1 MAAHQ
6 SDLPDWIGEG
16 QVQSDSRFHDY
27 PSAAP
32 ANPRRSRCRRCVC
45 FISLGLAIA
54 AIVVGVMLG
63 ITKQSPQQLYNDARG
78 FLKGMEGGGFGSSG
92 GGSGDDSSA
101 ASDGGTGGYAT
112 LEITSP
118 AFDDGGPCPVKY
130 TADGANISPPL
141 RWSTPPSGTRSLA
154 LIMSDPQGRDG
165 KGYTH
170 WFVTNIPATS
180 TELEEGI
187 PPNASDRSFHQALN
201 DGNVAG
207 YSGPKPPHGSGE
219 HKYYFRIFAFDGSL
233 SDPSTRTRQELE
245 ELLGHLNDIGRGEV
259 MCTYSG

>member
-32 ANPRRSRCRRCVC
+32 TNPRRSRCRRCVC

-78 FLKGMEGGGFGSSG
+78 FLKGVKGEGVGSG
-92 GGSGDDSSA
+92 GDDSSGDDP
-101 ASDGGTGGYAT
+101 STSGGGGGYTT

-130 TADGANISPPL
+130 TADGSNISPPL
-141 RWSTPPSGTRSLA
+141 RWSTPPPNTHSLA
-154 LIMSDPQGRDG
+154 LVMSDPQGRDG
-165 KGYTH
+165 KGFTH
-170 WFVTNIPATS
+170 WFVVNIPPTS

-187 PPNASDRSFHQALN
+187 PPDASDRTFHQALN
-201 DGNVAG
+201 DGDVAG
-207 YSGPKPPHGSGE
+207 YTGPKPPHGTGQ
-219 HKYYFRIFAFDGSL
+219 HKYYFRIFAFDGGL
-233 SDPSTRTRQELE
+233 SDPSTRTREELE
-245 ELLGHLNDIGRGEV
+245 EMLGYLNDIGRGEV
-259 MCTYSG
+259 MCTYSGD